1 MTQALQ
7 ARFQQWLET
16 AHQFDRNAPENVTC
30 PCCKSTSL
38 SVRDVEYGFG
48 HDKGVQRYISCG
60 CCGAFTG
67 VNVKRAGEDHKIK
80 AAGEAMLSVQSGRA

>member
-1 MTQALQ
+1 MAIVSQAP
-7 ARFQQWLET
+7 FDQWVET
-16 AHQFDRNAPENVTC
+16 ARHLGHRSAENVAC
-30 PCCKSTSL
+30 PCCGSTSL

-67 VNVKRAGEDHKIK
+67 VNVRRAGAVENDV
-80 AAGEAMLSVQSGRA
+80 AYTSD

>member
-1 MTQALQ
+1 M
-7 ARFQQWLET
+7 ET
-16 AHQFDRNAPENVTC
+16 ARNLGHQSPGTVAC
-30 PCCKSTSL
+30 PCCGSTSL

-67 VNVKRAGEDHKIK
+67 VNVKRAGEDLAVP
-80 AAGEAMLSVQSGRA
+80 AAGGQRLSAVPSQAR

>member
-1 MTQALQ
+1 MSQSSQAP
-7 ARFQQWLET
+7 FEQWVET
-16 AHQFDRNAPENVTC
+16 AHHLGCRSPQSVAC
-30 PCCKSTSL
+30 PCCGSTSL

-67 VNVKRAGEDHKIK
+67 VNVKRAGETYAIR
-80 AAGEAMLSVQSGRA
+80 AG